1 MNKLANAITIKSAEA
16 LAKSCSNL
24 LDNKE
29 DEDDTPLVKI
39 KSLSKA
45 IGCEILGKAELKRSL
60 ALNMIKITEE
70 KGLIK
75 PNTGCAIFEGMSGST
90 GIPIAMISCAK
101 GYNAWIIIPD
111 DQAEEKYQLLEK

>member
-1 MNKLANAITIKSAEA
+1 MRLDGSKPKDMNKLANAITIKSAEA

-24 LDNKE
+24 LDKYYKVNTRQDKNYPPFKE

-45 IGCEILGKAELKRSL
+45 IGCEILGKAELLSP
-60 ALNMIKITEE
+60 
-70 KGLIK
+70 G
-75 PNTGCAIFEGMSGST
+75 GST